1 MAAPV
6 SQSSLWRV
14 TLLLAI
20 FIGSSAFNMMFYPRT
35 SACDVVLSH
44 SKEIFS
50 RQMISSPK
58 CLNREAIYSSPL
70 NTIGTKSS
78 NNADD
83 DFESVMKKKSNNK
96 KNSNNLSLM
105 QSIAVVVGCRRLS
118 LLFLSAVIV
127 NFVRSTILKV
137 RLYTESGT
145 NSMHINLTLSHILF
159 QIPKSDKNV
168 FDECPWPFT
177 LFHDPF
183 KFIKQRNTHVVVAW
197 VLLLKLY
204 SLFFDKARVVL
215 S

>member
-1 MAAPV
+1 
-6 SQSSLWRV
+6 
-14 TLLLAI
+14 
-20 FIGSSAFNMMFYPRT
+20 MMFYPRT
-35 SACDVVLSH
+35 SACDVVSSH

-58 CLNREAIYSSPL
+58 CLNRKALYSSPL
-70 NTIGTKSS
+70 NTIGTESS

-83 DFESVMKKKSNNK
+83 DFESVMMKKSNQ
-96 KNSNNLSLM
+96 KNNNLPLM
-105 QSIAVVVGCRRLS
+105 HSIAVVVGCRRLS

-127 NFVRSTILKV
+127 NFVRSTILK
-137 RLYTESGT
+137 
-145 NSMHINLTLSHILF
+145 
-159 QIPKSDKNV
+159 IPKSDKNV

>member
-35 SACDVVLSH
+35 SACDVSH

-58 CLNREAIYSSPL
+58 CLNRKALYSSPL
-70 NTIGTKSS
+70 DTIGTESS

-83 DFESVMKKKSNNK
+83 DFESVMMKKSNK
-96 KNSNNLSLM
+96 KNNNLPLM

-118 LLFLSAVIV
+118 LLLLSAVIV

-137 RLYTESGT
+137 RIYTGSGT
-145 NSMHINLTLSHILF
+145 NSMHINLTFNLAMI
-159 QIPKSDKNV
+159 
-168 FDECPWPFT
+168 C
-177 LFHDPF
+177 
-183 KFIKQRNTHVVVAW
+183 FIDSKE
-197 VLLLKLY
+197 
-204 SLFFDKARVVL
+204 
-215 S
+215 

>member
-1 MAAPV
+1 MAGPV

-20 FIGSSAFNMMFYPRT
+20 FIGSSAFHMFYPRT
-35 SACDVVLSH
+35 SACDVLSH

-58 CLNREAIYSSPL
+58 CLNRKALYSSPL
-70 NTIGTKSS
+70 NTIGTESS

-83 DFESVMKKKSNNK
+83 DFESVMKKKSNKRN
-96 KNSNNLSLM
+96 NNLPLM

-145 NSMHINLTLSHILF
+145 NSMHINLTFNLF
-159 QIPKSDKNV
+159 S
-168 FDECPWPFT
+168 
-177 LFHDPF
+177 
-183 KFIKQRNTHVVVAW
+183 
-197 VLLLKLY
+197 VLDSKE
-204 SLFFDKARVVL
+204 
-215 S
+215 